1 MDMNFVD
8 DIEEG
13 FVLPKESLAKDIFG
27 QLRRNS
33 NDRMEQKAKEETG
46 RVKAGVNDCK
56 KSRPTLERSLSH
68 ETTLKRQK
76 REDFRMSLHEELYH
90 SEWAIYS
97 PEERRILD
105 FVIRKASMEES
116 KSNKGK
122 KGSKLQQFRIHKPKI
137 FSRNRNSTKST
148 RPNIPESSSDFDGK
162 KVVNAESFSDAKVQG
177 RKSSF
182 IRRFIESASHMKSP
196 SSSPKLA
203 RRTQSNGLNRQ
214 ENSSMRDIRGSP
226 DLSRR
231 AQPENSRVLALRERE
246 MKRSSSLQILPRDG
260 LSVSNRD
267 RKTRADVP
275 GKSNVE
281 SVGKAKLYK
290 AQNVNRQKEYT
301 LEENDA
307 FFEKFEHFRKN
318 PMILLD
324 AAEVDC

>member
-1 MDMNFVD
+1 MDITFVE

-33 NDRMEQKAKEETG
+33 NDRLEQKTSKETG
-46 RVKAGVNDCK
+46 CAMAGVSDCK

-76 REDFRMSLHEELYH
+76 REDFRMSMHEELFH

-122 KGSKLQQFRIHKPKI
+122 KGSRLQQFRIQKPKI

-148 RPNIPESSSDFDGK
+148 RSNIPESSGDFDGR
-162 KVVNAESFSDAKVQG
+162 KVTNSESCNDAKVQA

-203 RRTQSNGLNRQ
+203 RRTQSNGFDRQ
-214 ENSSMRDIRGSP
+214 QNSSMRDVRGSP
-226 DLSRR
+226 DLCRR
-231 AQPENSRVLALRERE
+231 AQPENYRVLALRERE
-246 MKRSSSLQILPRDG
+246 VKRSSSLQFLPRDG
-260 LSVSNRD
+260 LSVSDKD
-267 RKTRADVP
+267 RKTHADVP
-275 GKSNVE
+275 EKSNGE
-281 SVGKAKLYK
+281 CVGKAKLYR
-290 AQNVNRQKEYT
+290 AQNVNRRKEYT